1 MNAPVSPCDLS
12 AEDFDFDLPPDAIA
26 LRPAVP
32 RDSAR
37 LLVVDASAAQTLRDH
52 TVSDLPDLL
61 REGDLIVF
69 NDTKVLAAQLFGRRH
84 RSGEPPV
91 NIGLTLIEPCA
102 DGAWRAFA
110 KPGRRLMVGDAVR
123 LERGETAAWLII
135 TTKEE
140 GGIVTVASRD
150 PAHSMARIMLD
161 FGVAPL
167 PPYIASKRPAD
178 DRDRQDYQTVYAA
191 RDGAVA
197 APTAGLHFTPQLF
210 ARLAERGVGHV
221 FTTLH
226 VGAGTFLPVKTERL
240 ADHRMHSEW
249 GEITAETAAKIN
261 ATRANGGRVVSVGTT
276 VLRLLETAA
285 APDGS
290 IAPFIGHT
298 DIFIAPGRPIHGA
311 DLLFTNFHLPKS
323 TLFMLVC
330 AFCGTDMMKS
340 AYAHAIR
347 SGYRFYSYGD
357 ACLLHLASPA
367 PAAR

>member
-1 MNAPVSPCDLS
+1 LNAPVSPAELS
-12 AEDFDFDLPPDAIA
+12 TEDFDFDLPPEAIA

-37 LLVVDASAAQTLRDH
+37 LLVVDASAPQALSDH
-52 TVSDLPDLL
+52 TVSDLPRLL
-61 REGDLIVF
+61 REGDLLVF
-69 NDTKVLAAQLFGRRH
+69 NDTKVLAAQLFGH
-84 RSGEPPV
+84 RERGSEPPV

-102 DGAWRAFA
+102 GGEWRAFA
-110 KPGRRLMVGDAVR
+110 KPGRRLRVGDMVR
-123 LERGETAAWLII
+123 LARADAAAQLTITA
-135 TTKEE
+135 KEE
-140 GGIVTVASRD
+140 GGIVIVAPRD
-150 PAHSMARIMLD
+150 PAQSMARIMLD

-167 PPYIASKRPAD
+167 PPYIASKRRAD

-197 APTAGLHFTPQLF
+197 APTAGLHFTPELF
-210 ARLAERGVGHV
+210 ARLGERGIGHV

-226 VGAGTFLPVKTERL
+226 VGAGTFLPVKTVRL
-240 ADHRMHSEW
+240 TDHRMHSEW
-249 GEITAETAAKIN
+249 GEITAETADRIN
-261 ATRANGGRVVSVGTT
+261 AARATGGRIVSVGTT

-285 APDGS
+285 GRDGS
-290 IAPFIGHT
+290 IAPFVGET
-298 DIFIAPGRPIHGA
+298 DIFIAPGRQIRSA

-330 AFCGTDMMKS
+330 AFSGTDMMKS